1 MTLYDMKRT
10 TALLSLC
17 AERYDEKT
25 FQHCLR
31 VAKFAAENVCLESE
45 DEKLTAYQVA
55 LAHDLIED
63 TTTSIEEIAEAMGS
77 SISFVENVLSALT
90 KGKTEKYVDYIIRLK
105 KNTSPYPYIV
115 KLADM
120 KDHLT
125 QTDTL
130 TDKLREKHI
139 EALPYL
145 L

>member
-1 MTLYDMKRT
+1 MTTYDIKKT
-10 TALLSLC
+10 TDLLSLC
-17 AERYDEKT
+17 AKRYDEKT

-31 VAKFAAENVCLESE
+31 VARYAIENVCLEGE
-45 DEKLTAYQVA
+45 DEKLIAYQVA

-63 TTTSIEEIAEAMGS
+63 TVTSIEEIAEAMGCS
-77 SISFVENVLSALT
+77 VNFVENVLAALT
-90 KGKTEKYVDYIIRLK
+90 QSKGEKYIDYIKRLK
-105 KNTSPYPYIV
+105 QCSSPYPYIV

-120 KDHLT
+120 KDHLM

-130 TDKLREKHI
+130 TDKLREKYY